1 MNQSNKDPQK
11 SNEESFKPS
20 KLSSHEMFMAI
31 KKLKPYIRKKNIS
44 PSSMQIE
51 HFPEISV
58 MKALDHPNVM
68 SIHQILQENKGY

>member
-1 MNQSNKDPQK
+1 
-11 SNEESFKPS
+11 
-20 KLSSHEMFMAI
+20 MFMAI